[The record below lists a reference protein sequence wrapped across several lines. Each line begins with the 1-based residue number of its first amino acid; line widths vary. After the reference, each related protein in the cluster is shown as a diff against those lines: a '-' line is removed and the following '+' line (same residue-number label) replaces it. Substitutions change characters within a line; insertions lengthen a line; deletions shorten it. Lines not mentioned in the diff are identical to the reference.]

1 MKDFLAALQAS
12 AYPMNPISSLGPT
25 FKIWNILHIPLGK
38 TTSYSSPLGMGNS
51 IEQQDENSFRTKG
64 AGLGFFILID
74 RFIIMV
80 VTCHEASEF
89 SQSP

>member
-1 MKDFLAALQAS
+1 
-12 AYPMNPISSLGPT
+12 
-25 FKIWNILHIPLGK
+25 
-38 TTSYSSPLGMGNS
+38 MGNS